1 MEAPPQAVLAE
12 LQQVLEQACA
22 SLQLQEEGRLQE
34 AAQGYFLARSRV
46 HYVAEALL
54 APLAEAA
61 LGDAD
66 VAVAATCCRML
77 QETYSLALERCNRG
91 GFIGFD
97 GSAADSEEAEGT
109 QQLRCADAGL
119 ADARR
124 TSGAGGGGRE
134 HGQGQ
139 QRPGV
144 AQRCM
149 REVEGS
155 LDEVVGLAV
164 IKQVRAP
171 LPLAQHP
178 HGCMHGSL
186 QCCCWCCIHI
196 TRSAQLLHIN
206 SQSSSHSPT
215 PACSANLPPCHAA
228 CAGAS

>member
-22 SLQLQEEGRLQE
+22 ALQLQEEGRLQE

-54 APLAEAA
+54 RPLAEAA
-61 LGDAD
+61 PGDAD

-77 QETYSLALERCNRG
+77 QETYSLALERCNSG
-91 GFIGFD
+91 GFCGGFD

-119 ADARR
+119 AEARR
-124 TSGAGGGGRE
+124 ASAAGGGGGRE
-134 HGQGQ
+134 RGQGQ
-139 QRPGV
+139 QQPGV

-149 REVEGS
+149 REVQGS
-155 LDEVVGLAV
+155 LDEVVGLAA

-171 LPLAQHP
+171 LPLLVCA
-178 HGCMHGSL
+178 
-186 QCCCWCCIHI
+186 
-196 TRSAQLLHIN
+196 A
-206 SQSSSHSPT
+206 PT
-215 PACSANLPPCHAA
+215 
-228 CAGAS
+228 